1 VYVPGAFSETDAG
14 ALAALMRD
22 HGFATLVTVVDGA
35 PVASHVPLIFEPE
48 CGPRGTLYGHLARAN
63 PQWRAFDGAREALAI
78 FHGPHAYVSP
88 NWYRDPARA
97 VPTWNYA
104 VAHVHGAP
112 RAIDD
117 AGEARAVLARL
128 VAAYEGGRAEPWSLD
143 RLDARFLAA
152 QLRGIVAF
160 EMPVARI
167 EGKFKLN
174 QNKPPEDRAGVI
186 AGLRD
191 ESRADARALADLMAR
206 RGEGAK

>member
-1 VYVPGAFSETDAG
+1 MYVPGAFSETDPR

-22 HGFATLVTVVDGA
+22 YGFATLVTVADGT

-48 CGPRGTLYGHLARAN
+48 RGPRGTLYGHLARAN
-63 PQWRAFDGAREALAI
+63 PQWRTFDGVRETLAV
-78 FHGPHAYVSP
+78 FHGPHGYVSP

-104 VAHVHGAP
+104 VAHVYGAP

-117 AGEARAVLARL
+117 VREAKAVLARL
-128 VAAYEGGRAEPWSLD
+128 VAAYEDGRAAPWSLD

-191 ESRADARALADLMAR
+191 EPYADARALADLMAR
-206 RGEGAK
+206 REESG